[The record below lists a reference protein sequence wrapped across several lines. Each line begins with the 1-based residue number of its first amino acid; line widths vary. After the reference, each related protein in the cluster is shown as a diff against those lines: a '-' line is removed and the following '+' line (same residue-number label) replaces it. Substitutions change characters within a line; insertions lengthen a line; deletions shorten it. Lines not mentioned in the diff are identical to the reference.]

1 MVKIDAHPEPISG
14 TTSNITSHKWCVIPK
29 LIKKKNGIEIEWLLF
44 NKYIMY
50 IFYIRFRS
58 SKINHDE
65 KRKIGRHQKFSSQKK
80 SRHSLEITN
89 PFRIYT
95 CVKVT
100 LEQCEKSHTTHL
112 DSYIIIHF
120 KGFKKGNR

>member
-89 PFRIYT
+89 PFRIY
-95 CVKVT
+95 
-100 LEQCEKSHTTHL
+100 LRQSHSRTMRKIA
-112 DSYIIIHF
+112 YIPRF
-120 KGFKKGNR
+120 VLYYNTF